1 MSVHETQTTGF
12 DLLSPKITGFGLA
25 YSIAV
30 IFNALLMMLKETSP
44 AVRDLMVALTGHHW
58 VTHGV
63 LDLLVF
69 VILGY
74 VFAARGMRWDGNRLS
89 AYVVGS
95 TVLSGLLIVG
105 FFVIIG

>member
-1 MSVHETQTTGF
+1 MSVNETHQGGSE
-12 DLLSPKITGFGLA
+12 LMSPKITGYGLA

-30 IFNALLMMLKETSP
+30 IFNALLMMLKEGIP
-44 AVRDLMVALTGHHW
+44 AVHNFMTLLTGHHW

-69 VILGY
+69 VAFGML
-74 VFAARGMRWDGNRLS
+74 FTARGIEWDGNKL
-89 AYVVGS
+89 ATYVVGS
-95 TVLSGLLIVG
+95 TVLAGLMIVG